1 MPSLVL
7 RLELGTVTMLF
18 CGDAT
23 EAAQADLLLAPDEL
37 RARIYVPP
45 HHGAATPYASA
56 LVGAV
61 HPEVALISVGLDNR
75 YGHPTAETL
84 AALAGVP
91 TYRTDR
97 DGTVE
102 VRADD
107 ARLVVHAHANGLG
120 PPRAQG
126 IPRLAR

>member
-1 MPSLVL
+1 VNSA
-7 RLELGTVTMLF
+7 LEAW
-18 CGDAT
+18 CRSDAS
-23 EAAQADLLLAPDEL
+23 
-37 RARIYVPP
+37 R
-45 HHGAATPYASA
+45 HGAATPYASA

-84 AALAGVP
+84 SALAGAP

-102 VRADD
+102 VRADG
-107 ARLVVHAHANGLG
+107 ARLSVHAHANGLG

-126 IPRLAR
+126 ISRLAR